1 VHERFFGLV
10 GGDQFRSAQL
20 SRLVDKVIVDDFCEE
35 LGFAVGASRE
45 QLNGCLRGGYQY
57 SLQTVMVDDQPMVEI
72 AMSQN
77 LQTNDFLDPPDDV
90 PNLRVQGSMTIR
102 VPFSELDNGHPEN
115 FIVVKKPHME
125 IRQDD

>member
-1 VHERFFGLV
+1 
-10 GGDQFRSAQL
+10 
-20 SRLVDKVIVDDFCEE
+20 
-35 LGFAVGASRE
+35 
-45 QLNGCLRGGYQY
+45 
-57 SLQTVMVDDQPMVEI
+57 
-72 AMSQN
+72 

-115 FIVVKKPHME
+115 FIVVKKPHLE